1 MSKTKRSNMNNFLAM
16 AVETLS
22 IEEKYKN
29 MQKDKQNKS
38 IGTNYKN
45 KVNPT
50 KVMLV

>member
-29 MQKDKQNKS
+29 MHVNKQKKR
-38 IGTNYKN
+38 IGTDYKN
-45 KVNPT
+45 KVNPF